1 MNLSSFGIAPSL
13 GQRPVK
19 ARHETRVTFKAG
31 QEDNDIRRCRQW
43 LEDNPDPA
51 EGRVPAAFPY
61 VSFLRTMSEDGE
73 EITNVLPVLPESE
86 RWWLNIP
93 ILVLGIDQG
102 SIGLAGMAYAM
113 RENMVHVKCDKIHR
127 AIRDFKNCLSRCL
140 KGLFLKAQLHSSY
153 IFALN
158 YKPFGSG
165 GFHQHKV
172 DVMEKFVS
180 STSPANSSLWDAYR
194 EKIAFDLGRELSGD
208 EFEIE
213 NMLADINSFMKKG
226 SLVKSSRWFSWNQLC
241 CEQLHEFHVLKML
254 LADHFGEDE
263 SFSPCSRERTSLY
276 SNSANTQPGKEL
288 FEGRVPESD
297 NDGERQEDALG
308 ALQKLSQA
316 GRATDPRKEL
326 SLLKASMGGFKLAY
340 FLMTEDL
347 FDHSKILYKVTEPLW
362 TWCGKQV
369 KNVKSPQDGR
379 GYTELMT
386 G

>member
-1 MNLSSFGIAPSL
+1 MNLSSLGIAPSL

-19 ARHETRVTFKAG
+19 ARHEARVTFKAG

-51 EGRVPAAFPY
+51 EGRVPEGRVPAAFPY

-93 ILVLGIDQG
+93 TLVLGLDQG

-127 AIRDFKNCLSRCL
+127 VIRDFKNCLSRCL

-172 DVMEKFVS
+172 DMMEKFVS

-213 NMLADINSFMKKG
+213 NMLADVNSFMKKG

-254 LADHFGEDE
+254 LADHVGEDE

-297 NDGERQEDALG
+297 NGERQEDALG
-308 ALQKLSQA
+308 DLQELSQA

-326 SLLKASMGGFKLAY
+326 SLLKASMGGLQVGI
-340 FLMTEDL
+340 LSHDEDL
-347 FDHSKILYKVTEPLW
+347 FDHSKILYKVTEPL
-362 TWCGKQV
+362 
-369 KNVKSPQDGR
+369 
-379 GYTELMT
+379 
-386 G
+386 